1 MNNPTVTEWN
11 SPLSRSD
18 FDKLVKGFNSG
29 WMGNKRKII
38 TKPKNNETHTAEF
51 RRSWAGD
58 LYFILKVVADH
69 PSGHGPAIKTII
81 WESLAEEDYQ
91 LTVATAKDAVVHIS
105 RAYMECE
112 IEAYPKIDWKTIWE
126 VVPLLEKAESE
137 VETD

>member
-11 SPLSRSD
+11 LPLSRSD
-18 FDKLVKGFNSG
+18 FDKLVKGFNS
-29 WMGNKRKII
+29 
-38 TKPKNNETHTAEF
+38 EF
-51 RRSWAGD
+51 RRSWVGD
-58 LYFILKVVADH
+58 LYFILEVAADH
-69 PSGHGPAIKTII
+69 PSGHDPAIKTII

-112 IEAYPKIDWKTIWE
+112 IEAYPKIDWKTTWE
-126 VVPLLEKAESE
+126 VAPLLEKAGSE